1 MKNKAQVIDFEF
13 FESFIAKSKYSVKTT
28 LTLFFFIPTLVFSQ
42 TMRSPQRS
50 DLWIYGIQG
59 VWSLGN
65 LILDKNVTIQPKQY
79 LITDL
84 DKWHFSEADKQ
95 IQLSSDITFFG
106 TLGATGLIGLI
117 HWEDAYVNAMAQNL
131 WITANL
137 TQTVKLLAQ
146 RQRPA
151 SFGSRDDNH
160 SFFSGHSSITATA
173 ATTALWYAYHVKNPN
188 KWAKPIA
195 WTSVGLSVTTGILR
209 IISGKHYPSDVIT
222 GFAVGTGVALLNL
235 SLKKI

>member
-1 MKNKAQVIDFEF
+1 MKNSIQLIIYQHFKSIF
-13 FESFIAKSKYSVKTT
+13 SISKYSVKST
-28 LTLFFFIPTLVFSQ
+28 LTLFFLIPTLIFSQ
-42 TMRSPQRS
+42 TIRSPKGS
-50 DLWIYGIQG
+50 DIWIYSIQG
-59 VWSLGN
+59 AWSIGN
-65 LILDKNVTIQPKQY
+65 LIIDKNLTIEPKKY
-79 LITDL
+79 LISGL
-84 DKWHFSEADKQ
+84 DQWHYTEADKQ
-95 IQLSSDITFFG
+95 VQFASDVTFLG
-106 TLGATGLIGLI
+106 TMGAVGVLGLI
-117 HWEDAYVNAMAQNL
+117 HWEDGYANAMAQNL

-151 SFGSRDDNH
+151 SFESNDDYR

-188 KWAKPIA
+188 KWAKPLG
-195 WTSVGLSVTTGILR
+195 WTSVGLSLTTGILR

>member
-1 MKNKAQVIDFEF
+1 MKKNTQIIINQ
-13 FESFIAKSKYSVKTT
+13 SFKSIFSISKYSVKST
-28 LTLFFFIPTLVFSQ
+28 LTMFFFIPTIIFSQ
-42 TMRSPQRS
+42 TIKSPKGS
-50 DLWIYGIQG
+50 DIWIYSIQG
-59 VWSLGN
+59 AWSIGN
-65 LILDKNVTIQPKQY
+65 LIIDKNLTIEPKKY
-79 LITDL
+79 LISGL
-84 DKWHFSEADKQ
+84 DQWHYTEADKQ
-95 IQLSSDITFFG
+95 VQFASDVTFLG
-106 TLGATGLIGLI
+106 TMGAVGVLGLI
-117 HWEDAYVNAMAQNL
+117 HWEDGYANAMAQNL

-151 SFGSRDDNH
+151 SFESNDDYR

-173 ATTALWYAYHVKNPN
+173 VTTALWYAYHVKNPN
-188 KWAKPIA
+188 KWAKPLG
-195 WTSVGLSVTTGILR
+195 WTSVGLSLTTGILR

>member
-1 MKNKAQVIDFEF
+1 MKNSKQLIVYQYFKSIF
-13 FESFIAKSKYSVKTT
+13 SISKYSVKST
-28 LTLFFFIPTLVFSQ
+28 LTVFFFIPSLIFSQ
-42 TMRSPQRS
+42 TIRSPKGS
-50 DLWIYGIQG
+50 NIWIYSIQG
-59 VWSLGN
+59 AWSIGN
-65 LILDKNVTIQPKQY
+65 LIIDKNLTIEPKKY
-79 LITDL
+79 LISGL
-84 DKWHFSEADKQ
+84 DQWHYTEADKQ
-95 IQLSSDITFFG
+95 VQFASDVTFLG
-106 TLGATGLIGLI
+106 TMGAMGVLGLI
-117 HWEDAYVNAMAQNL
+117 HWEDGYVNAMAQNL

-151 SFGSRDDNH
+151 SFEPNDDYR

-188 KWAKPIA
+188 KWAKPLG
-195 WTSVGLSVTTGILR
+195 WTSVGLSLTTGILR

>member
-1 MKNKAQVIDFEF
+1 MKNLTQSIKYQCF
-13 FESFIAKSKYSVKTT
+13 KSVFSISKISVKST
-28 LTLFFFIPTLVFSQ
+28 LTLFFFIPTLIFSQ
-42 TMRSPQRS
+42 TIRSPKGS
-50 DLWIYGIQG
+50 DIWVYGIQG
-59 VWSLGN
+59 AWSIGN
-65 LILDKNVTIQPKQY
+65 LIIDKNITIEPNKY
-79 LITDL
+79 SISGL
-84 DKWHFSEADKQ
+84 DQWHYTEADKP
-95 IQLSSDITFFG
+95 IQLASDITFFG
-106 TLGATGLIGLI
+106 TLGAVGALGLI
-117 HWEDAYVNAMAQNL
+117 HWEDGYANALAQNL

-137 TQTVKLLAQ
+137 TQSVKLLAQ

-151 SFGSRDDNH
+151 SFGSNDDYR

-188 KWAKPIA
+188 KWAKPLG
-195 WTSVGLSVTTGILR
+195 WTSVGLSLTTGILR

>member
-1 MKNKAQVIDFEF
+1 MKKNTQIIINQ
-13 FESFIAKSKYSVKTT
+13 SFKSIFSISKYSVKST
-28 LTLFFFIPTLVFSQ
+28 LTMFFFIPTIIFSQ
-42 TMRSPQRS
+42 TIKSPKGS
-50 DLWIYGIQG
+50 DIWIYSIQG
-59 VWSLGN
+59 AWSIGN
-65 LILDKNVTIQPKQY
+65 LIIDKNLTIEPKKY
-79 LITDL
+79 LISGL
-84 DKWHFSEADKQ
+84 DQWHYTEADKQ
-95 IQLSSDITFFG
+95 VQFASDVTFLG
-106 TLGATGLIGLI
+106 TMGAVGVLGLI
-117 HWEDAYVNAMAQNL
+117 HWEDGYANAMAQNL

-151 SFGSRDDNH
+151 SFESNDDYR

-173 ATTALWYAYHVKNPN
+173 VTTALWYAYHVKNPN
-188 KWAKPIA
+188 KWAKQLG
-195 WTSVGLSVTTGILR
+195 WTSVGLSLTTGILR